1 MKQGMMD
8 KPSDI
13 APMTIAWLIPQYFIT
28 GLMEFFLTIGQL
40 EFFYDQAPE
49 HMQSM
54 GITLFLTDIGAGH
67 LWASSLVKL
76 VVSVTGRGHQPWIVN
91 NINQCRLHYFYWL
104 LAGQMALAFMVYM
117 VIAHRYEYNV
127 VCPHAEIPGPAF
139 DGGSEREEYFLS
151 EKVMRPF
158 TQTVP
163 IGKPVTE
170 A

>member
-1 MKQGMMD
+1 MKHGLTD

-49 HMQSM
+49 HMRSM
-54 GITLFLTDIGAGH
+54 GITLFLTDIGGGH

-76 VVSVTGRGHQPWIVN
+76 VVSVTGRSHQPWIVN
-91 NINQCRLHYFYWL
+91 NINKCQLHYFYWL
-104 LAGQMALAFMVYM
+104 LAGQMALALIFYL
-117 VIAHRYEYNV
+117 VIAQHYEYKV
-127 VCPHAEIPGPAF
+127 VCPHANVPRPAF
-139 DGGSEREEYFLS
+139 DGGSEWEEYFLS